1 MDFDL
6 SEDQQL
12 LRKTVSDFRKS
23 RSDIERFRKLRDDA
37 AGRGWSPELWAE
49 MGELGWLGV
58 CFPEEAGGLGQGFL
72 EAALILE
79 ELGKNLV
86 PEPFLASVIL
96 GGYALSLAGDEGQH
110 ERFLAPALEGETS
123 LALAW
128 AEAHSRFDP
137 TRVACEARACAGGF
151 TLHGD
156 KRFVLNAHAADTIV
170 VSANTPDGL
179 ALFALPS
186 DAEGLARTPFQMI
199 DGHRAAHLKLE
210 GVKVGADQQLK
221 ARPAAEVLARTL
233 DYGAAASVAEG
244 LGVAARMLEMTTEYL
259 DTREQFGRK
268 IGSFQA
274 LQHRAVD
281 MFIEVEL
288 LRSLSIEVMIRAD
301 EGGAGDED
309 EDGER
314 QAAISAAKVQLGRG
328 GQFVSRQAVQLHGGI
343 GVTDEADIGLYFKR
357 MQALSA
363 ICGDAMFH
371 AQRYAGRRDASA
383 A

>member
-12 LRKTVSDFRKS
+12 LRKTVSDFRKT
-23 RSDIERFRKLRDDA
+23 RSSVERFRKLRDDEQ
-37 AGRGWSPELWAE
+37 GRGWSSELWAE
-49 MGELGWLGV
+49 MGELGWLSV
-58 CFPEEAGGLGQGFL
+58 CFPEEAGGLGQSFL

-96 GGYALSLAGDEGQH
+96 GGYALSLAGSEAQH
-110 ERFLAPALEGETS
+110 ERFLAPALEGEAS

-137 TRVACEARACAGGF
+137 TRVACEARPDGEGF
-151 TLHGD
+151 TLHGA
-156 KRFVLNAHAADTIV
+156 KRWVLNGHAADTLV
-170 VSANTPDGL
+170 VSAQLPDRSGLDGL
-179 ALFALPS
+179 ALFAVPG
-186 DAEGLARTPFQMI
+186 DAEGLGRTRFQMF
-199 DGHRAAHLKLE
+199 DGHRGAHLQLD
-210 GVKVGADQQLK
+210 GVHVGADQQLQAK
-221 ARPAAEVLARTL
+221 PAAEVLARAL

-244 LGVAARMLEMTTEYL
+244 LGIASVMLEMTTEYL
-259 DTREQFGRK
+259 NTREQFGVK
-268 IGSFQA
+268 IGVFQA

-281 MFIEVEL
+281 MFIELEL
-288 LRSLSIEVMIRAD
+288 LRSLSIEAMIRAD
-301 EGGAGDED
+301 EDAPEQ
-309 EDGER
+309 R
-314 QAAISAAKVQLGRG
+314 RAAISAAKVQLGKG

-363 ICGDAMFH
+363 MCGDAMFH
-371 AQRYAGRRDASA
+371 TERFGAV
-383 A
+383 

>member
-12 LRKTVSDFRKS
+12 LRKTVSDFRKT
-23 RSDIERFRKLRDDA
+23 RSSVERFRKLRDEDDT
-37 AGRGWSPELWAE
+37 GWSRELWAE
-49 MGELGWLGV
+49 MGELGWLSV
-58 CFPEEAGGLGQGFL
+58 CFPEEAGGLGQSFL

-96 GGYALSLAGDEGQH
+96 GGYALSMAGDEAQH
-110 ERFLAPALEGETS
+110 ERFLGPALEGEAS

-128 AEAHSRFDP
+128 AEGNSRFDP
-137 TRVACEARACAGGF
+137 TRVACEAKPD
-151 TLHGD
+151 GD
-156 KRFVLNAHAADTIV
+156 NFKLSGAKRFVLNGHAADTFV

-179 ALFALPS
+179 ALFAVPG
-186 DAEGLARTPFQMI
+186 DAGGLTRTPLQMF
-199 DGHRAAHLKLE
+199 DGHRGAHLQLE
-210 GVKVGADQQLK
+210 GVAVGADQRLAAK
-221 ARPAAEVLARTL
+221 PATEVLARTL

-244 LGVAARMLEMTTEYL
+244 LGVAATMLDMTREYL
-259 DTREQFGRK
+259 NTREQFGVK
-268 IGSFQA
+268 IGVFQA
-274 LQHRAVD
+274 LQHRCVD

-288 LRSLSIEVMIRAD
+288 LRSLSIEAMIRAD
-301 EGGAGDED
+301 EDAD
-309 EDGER
+309 DGER
-314 QAAISAAKVQLGRG
+314 QAAISAAKVQLGKG

-357 MQALSA
+357 MQTLSA

-371 AQRYAGRRDASA
+371 TRRFGG
-383 A
+383 